1 MPSSSKM
8 SPVFIVTTMGKT
20 RDATTR
26 KLSCSNEE
34 VIVSFQ
40 HLDELGCIYFQ
51 ENADAQIFLKPFGT
65 LLMKVV
71 SG

>member
-1 MPSSSKM
+1 M

-20 RDATTR
+20 RAAITC

-40 HLDELGCIYFQ
+40 HLDELSCIYFQ